1 MRKTDSK
8 VRRDPKG
15 RILRPG
21 EYYDEVKQ
29 TYLLFQHGNQRD
41 AAPDVEGDYGSL

>member
-15 RILRPG
+15 RIFLSG

-29 TYLLFQHGNQRD
+29 RYKYRYRD
-41 AAPDVEGDYGSL
+41 AKNTHL

>member
-1 MRKTDSK
+1 MKKTDSK

-15 RILRPG
+15 RILRSG

-29 TYLLFQHGNQRD
+29 RYKCR
-41 AAPDVEGDYGSL
+41 YR